1 MSWVWR
7 KLAFLFLKLLIWLE
21 FPGVQHITTKKLAR
35 WLESPRS
42 QPLLLDARSVEE
54 YAVSHLQSAQR
65 IDPVAPDLAAFVGV
79 PLDVPIVVY
88 CSVGYRSA
96 KIAQQLQGMGRKNVL
111 NLEGSIFQWVNEG
124 RPVFNGESLTGGV
137 HPYDERWGGLLR
149 RGETRRDAEVARRGA
164 EG

>member
-21 FPGVQHITTKKLAR
+21 FPGVQHITTKKLAQ
-35 WLESPRS
+35 WLESAQP
-42 QPLLLDARSVEE
+42 PLLLDARSVEE
-54 YAVSHLQSAQR
+54 YAVSHLQAAQR
-65 IDPVAPDLAAFVGV
+65 IDPVAPEFVGV

-96 KIAQQLQGMGRKNVL
+96 KIAQKLQDMGRKNVF

-124 RPVFNGESLTGGV
+124 RPVFNEEGLTERV
-137 HPYDERWGGLLR
+137 HPYDDRWGSLLK
-149 RGETRRDAEVARRGA
+149 GETRRSA